1 MRLLLSLLFCTIAF
15 SGIAWLMKE
24 KKVFISPT
32 PPPVMKTSKAAPGG
46 TELTRLNNRGSSVEK
61 FARQHHFNTAIC
73 FLVDMQISSGKKR
86 FFVYDMLRDS
96 VLEAGLVAHGTG
108 SGSGD
113 SLHFSNEPGSN
124 STSLGRYRIGNPYQG
139 TFGLAYKLHGLDET
153 NSRAFERFVVLHS
166 HECVPDAE
174 TDPYNICRSW
184 GCPTVA
190 PAFLATL
197 KKYLDKTDKPIL
209 LDIFY

>member
-1 MRLLLSLLFCTIAF
+1 MRLLLAFLFCIATF

-24 KKVFISPT
+24 KKGFISPT
-32 PPPVMKTSKAAPGG
+32 PTPGIKTGKAPMGNA
-46 TELTRLNNRGSSVEK
+46 ELARLGKEASSIEK
-61 FARQHHFNTAIC
+61 YARLHHFNTGIC
-73 FLVDMQISSGKKR
+73 FLVDMRISSGKKR
-86 FFVYDMLRDS
+86 FFVYDMQRDS
-96 VLEAGLVAHGTG
+96 VLESGLVAHGTG

-166 HECVPDAE
+166 HECVPDTE
-174 TDPYNICRSW
+174 TAPYNICRSW

-190 PAFLATL
+190 PAYLVTL
-197 KKYLDKTDKPIL
+197 KKYLDKTEKPML